1 MAHPL
6 TTATQIQAYA
16 PSPETPLGPLIISA
30 SEKGLVW
37 LGFMSDDT
45 PIGVEAWAEPGPH
58 TRRCAQQ
65 LDDYLAGR
73 RTTFDL
79 PMAAQGTPFQQR
91 VWQALADIPFG
102 DTRSYRDIA
111 TAIGAP
117 QAVRAV
123 GAANGRNPLA
133 LIVPCHRVIGSN
145 GTLTGYAG
153 GMARKAWLLEHESR
167 HSITPE
173 FALRG

>member
-1 MAHPL
+1 M
-6 TTATQIQAYA
+6 TMATQVQTYVP
-16 PSPETPLGPLIISA
+16 PSDVALGPMVIGA
-30 SEKGLVW
+30 SEKGLIW

-45 PIGVEAWAEPGPH
+45 PPGVAAGAEPGPY
-58 TRRCAQQ
+58 TRRCADQ
-65 LDDYLAGR
+65 LDDYFAGQR
-73 RTTFDL
+73 ETFDL
-79 PMAAQGTPFQQR
+79 TLTPDGTPFQQR
-91 VWQALADIPFG
+91 VWQALADIPYG
-102 DTRSYRDIA
+102 ETRSYRDIA

-117 QAVRAV
+117 NAVRAV

-167 HSITPE
+167 HSMTPE